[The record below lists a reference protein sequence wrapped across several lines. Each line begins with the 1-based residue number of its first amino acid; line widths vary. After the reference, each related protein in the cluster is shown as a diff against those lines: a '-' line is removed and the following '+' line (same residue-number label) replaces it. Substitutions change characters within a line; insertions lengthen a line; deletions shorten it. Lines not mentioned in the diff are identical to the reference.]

1 MPVCTE
7 RSCSICST
15 EESQSR
21 PVTPYGGIV
30 DREVGPPDTEDAAPP
45 ERTPPSVNRPDW
57 SSHARTAVA
66 SAAIASIVV
75 LGGVFWLS
83 IGALLGA
90 WDGARSALPEVVPGL
105 DRAFSP
111 PPPTPTA
118 LPVAAAPPAPVEATP
133 VAESQIREEPVPV
146 PAVAPTPQ
154 PTVPPA
160 ATPVPTPTASAD
172 QRSPWVLL
180 PQPAPGDRV
189 NAGTIVVAARG
200 RGDAPISEIRLELNG
215 APLPVTMDQRSDTIW
230 RAEARTTI
238 GPGRHSV
245 RAVVVDAR
253 GLTGS
258 HRWTFDAGPP

>member
-1 MPVCTE
+1 M
-7 RSCSICST
+7 
-15 EESQSR
+15 
-21 PVTPYGGIV
+21 
-30 DREVGPPDTEDAAPP
+30 DREVGPPVTQDAAPP
-45 ERTPPSVNRPDW
+45 ESTPLSANGTDW
-57 SSHARTAVA
+57 KSHARTAAA

-111 PPPTPTA
+111 PPSTPTA
-118 LPVAAAPPAPVEATP
+118 LPLAAAPSVLIEGTDRSAPQILDEPLPDSTP
-133 VAESQIREEPVPV
+133 
-146 PAVAPTPQ
+146 APTPQ
-154 PTVPPA
+154 PTVPVV
-160 ATPVPTPTASAD
+160 ATPVPTPTVPME
-172 QRSPWVLL
+172 QRPPWVLL
-180 PQPAPGDRV
+180 PQPPAGDRV

-215 APLPVTMDQRSDTIW
+215 APLPVTMDQRSETIW

-238 GPGRHSV
+238 GPGRHNV

-258 HRWTFDAGPP
+258 HRWTFDAVPP